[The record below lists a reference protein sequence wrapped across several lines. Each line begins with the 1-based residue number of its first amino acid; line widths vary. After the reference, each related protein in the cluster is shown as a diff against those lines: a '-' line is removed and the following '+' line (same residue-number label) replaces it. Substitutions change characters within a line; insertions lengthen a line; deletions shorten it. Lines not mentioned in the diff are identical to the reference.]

1 MADDDKEDPA
11 LTANLSSLAQALPE
25 LLERF
30 RQMAR
35 TLGSADET
43 ATSPAGPAQAL
54 DVTAAMGAALEVARG
69 ELSRRMRIVKIFTPA
84 PPVLA
89 TEKQLG
95 LLLLGLLVQ
104 AGQAI
109 AAGRPD
115 EHQLDIRIGTS
126 EEGWARVELTVSG
139 ATVDGGA
146 GSSRLELPPAVAP
159 KTELKA

>member
-1 MADDDKEDPA
+1 VAEDDKDDPA
-11 LTANLSSLAQALPE
+11 LTAQLSSLAQALPE

-35 TLGSADET
+35 SVGRADE
-43 ATSPAGPAQAL
+43 ATMSPSEPAQAL
-54 DVTAAMGAALEVARG
+54 DVTAALNVALEVARG
-69 ELSRRMRIVKIFTPA
+69 ELARRMRVVKIFTPA

-95 LLLLGLLVQ
+95 LMLLGMLVQ
-104 AGQAI
+104 AGQAV
-109 AAGRPD
+109 APGRVD
-115 EHQLDIRIGTS
+115 EHQLDIRVGTG
-126 EEGWARVELTVSG
+126 EDGWARVELTVSG

-146 GSSRLELPPAVAP
+146 GSARLELPPVVAP